1 MKFDEEHIG
10 LLSNKLR
17 SVAHNCSLFGCQLGI
32 SDGDIGLIMNGN
44 VNVRNCLKEML
55 CEWRATKKPTL
66 KDVIEAIR
74 SNAIQNQ
81 RLANKL
87 EEKWKNAGYCELA
100 IFPSY
105 TLPTVLVPV

>member
-1 MKFDEEHIG
+1 MNFDEEHIG
-10 LLSNKLR
+10 LLSNRLR

-32 SDGDIGLIMNGN
+32 SDGDVRLIMSMN
-44 VNVRNCLKEML
+44 VNVRNCLKEVL
-55 CEWRATKKPTL
+55 CEWRATQKPML

-74 SNAIQNQ
+74 SDVIQNK
-81 RLANKL
+81 RLATKL